1 MSGQPQAARP
11 PATAITLPCRR
22 CGADVLVTFGWRTGT
37 DGSTRAEV
45 TQITQGRCRCP
56 LTIRDA
62 EAMLRAATE
71 RPR

>member
-1 MSGQPQAARP
+1 MTRAPA
-11 PATAITLPCRR
+11 PATAITLPCRH
-22 CGADVLVTFGWRTGT
+22 CGADVLVTFGWRDV

-56 LTIRDA
+56 LTTRDA
-62 EAMLRAATE
+62 EAMLAAATE